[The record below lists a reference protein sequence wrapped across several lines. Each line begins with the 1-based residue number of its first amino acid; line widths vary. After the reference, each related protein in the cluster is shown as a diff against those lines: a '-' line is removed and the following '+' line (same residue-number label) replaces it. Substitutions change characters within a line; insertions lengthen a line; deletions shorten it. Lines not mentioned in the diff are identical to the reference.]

1 LFWRE
6 LPRFRKWCWRVA
18 AKLRRDDQDR
28 SSYGVLIDEIKLLLS
43 GFTEVSVR
51 AVRRSANEA
60 AHLLAKIGCDNKVCN
75 EWFGIPPVCL
85 ENQIVRDLV
94 PF

>member
-1 LFWRE
+1 VVLE
-6 LPRFRKWCWRVA
+6 TDNTGVA

-43 GFTEVSVR
+43 GFADISVR

-60 AHLLAKIGCDNKVCN
+60 THFDKG
-75 EWFGIPPVCL
+75 
-85 ENQIVRDLV
+85 
-94 PF
+94 